1 MFSRALHSF
10 GSPKIGKTGKRR
22 FAIFSPGT
30 PPLQQ
35 AAGDPWRGFRKVW
48 RDARKRVRS
57 LCAGASGKPDAA
69 IDPTLDNV
77 VTILRNALDA
87 RITDTVR
94 PQNASYGALH
104 SWHKVGQAVDFV
116 PRAGLQSVNR
126 DQIRTLFAAHSI
138 RLLELLGPGDP
149 GHANHWHVAFATEQ
163 QDPND
168 DRPLLRDE
176 NWIVTADARGSA
188 PPIFLGPK
196 RLPRPPRPLNRPN
209 RPRLRGTCLRRPN
222 GAPATELDHDQSTLE
237 KMRQYCGRS
246 GTLRC
251 GNAFDLAA

>member
-1 MFSRALHSF
+1 MLTAKAIQLCAASVVAAAPLPPATFHVDVLSGAALIRQPENREDGEATVRDLLTRNATF
-10 GSPKIGKTGKRR
+10 
-22 FAIFSPGT
+22 
-30 PPLQQ
+30 
-35 AAGDPWRGFRKVW
+35 AAGPLAIHGEDFVKFGVTPESVFDP
-48 RDARKRVRS
+48 
-57 LCAGASGKPDAA
+57 CALAHQGKPDAA

-188 PPIFLGPK
+188 PANIP
-196 RLPRPPRPLNRPN
+196 
-209 RPRLRGTCLRRPN
+209 GTE
-222 GAPATELDHDQSTLE
+222 APAAPASASQPAKQAPPSWDVFASAEWRASHGVGS
-237 KMRQYCGRS
+237 
-246 GTLRC
+246 
-251 GNAFDLAA
+251 